1 MKRFKTEQTDDTIG
15 MSPFAIS
22 CPNADF
28 DGDSLYLA
36 SIKEMCTVID
46 LMKIHP
52 MSTLL
57 GGVGEA
63 LSNTVHMSDEMTVAL
78 HCYITDNGELDIE
91 SYFKQ
96 VQDLKKKK
104 KLSNVS

>member
-1 MKRFKTEQTDDTIG
+1 

-36 SIKEMCTVID
+36 SIKEMCSVID

-52 MSTLL
+52 MATLL
-57 GGVGEA
+57 GGVGGS
-63 LSNTVHMSDEMTVAL
+63 LSNTVHMSDEMA
-78 HCYITDNGELDIE
+78 IASNQFFTDEGKLDIE
-91 SYFKQ
+91 AYYQ
-96 VQDLKKKK
+96 EVQRLKKKVYG
-104 KLSNVS
+104 SNAA